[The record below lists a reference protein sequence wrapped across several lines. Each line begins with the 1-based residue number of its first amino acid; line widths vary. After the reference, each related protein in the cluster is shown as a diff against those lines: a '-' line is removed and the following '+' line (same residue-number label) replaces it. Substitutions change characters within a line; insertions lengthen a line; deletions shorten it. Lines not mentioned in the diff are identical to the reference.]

1 MNEFVHRRV
10 SRLVT
15 RLAGVL
21 ALLLLAGPLSFYSWY
36 VYSESA
42 RQIDAEL
49 RDRARLIEQFIQTQ
63 PDFWEDNSTRINVQ
77 LEPMILSN
85 EYFRLTGTGG
95 QTLFEGGPAPGW
107 HVQVHSMPV
116 HAFGQPVGEITI
128 GIDHRQDLTP
138 GLLILLTSGAVAWA
152 IWGPGRRIPLDALRN
167 AEARLREHQRHLE
180 ETVRTR
186 TAELRAAKEQAEAA
200 NQAKSE
206 FLATMSHEIRTP
218 MNGVLGMTELLLA
231 TRLDPAQERYAS
243 AVQQSGR
250 QLLGIINDIL
260 DFSKIESGHMGLEA
274 IDLDLVELV
283 EDSVAMF
290 AEPAA
295 RKGLEL
301 ASQLSPLDQPLHAH
315 GDPFRLRQVLANL
328 LSNAIKFTR
337 QGEVV
342 VRAEVGT
349 DGTLELSVEDTGVGI
364 PPEAQQK
371 IFEHFSQ
378 ADGSTTREFGG
389 TGLGLAISKRL
400 VELMGGRL
408 SVDSEVGRGSCF
420 RITLPLARPHRAD
433 PPPAA
438 PVRLTG
444 RQVLVVDD
452 NPSARGILR
461 AQLVAWGAHVHCAA
475 SAAEA
480 LDTLRTAAAGGSPF
494 ALALVDRHMPGV
506 DGLQLAAAIHADPA
520 LTQTRSVLL
529 SSTLD
534 TDAADQHARA
544 GILQRVSKPLR
555 RAELQAAVGR
565 ALGGAAPAGPTAPRS
580 IGTPPQPQLQGRVL
594 LAEDNP
600 VNQELAAAMLKNLG
614 LQVTMACNGAEALA
628 LLDAQAF
635 DLVLMD
641 CQMPVMNGY
650 EATAA
655 LRAREPAGG
664 PRLPVI
670 ALTAN
675 ALEGDRDQCLAAGMD
690 DYLAK
695 PYTKARL
702 AEALGRWLPAHANAA
717 AAALPEAIDPQVLA
731 AYRELDPTGE
741 RGFVQR
747 LLRTYLQASDPLIDT
762 LGQAVAAG
770 DAYSLAATAH
780 TLGLSSANIGA
791 SRLAEQVETL
801 ASLGKAGRHEA
812 AHRLLGEARGEHQR
826 VLAEIETLLA
836 DCA

>member
-21 ALLLLAGPLSFYSWY
+21 ALLLLAGPLSFYGWY
-36 VYSESA
+36 VHSESA
-42 RQIDAEL
+42 RQIDADL
-49 RDRARLIEQFIQTQ
+49 RDRARLIEQFIQIQ
-63 PDFWEDNSTRINVQ
+63 PDFWEDNSSRLNVQ

-95 QTLFEGGPAPGW
+95 QPLLEGGPPPAW
-107 HVQVHSMPV
+107 YVQLHSTPV

-128 GIDHRQDLTP
+128 GIDHRQELAP
-138 GLLILLTSGAVAWA
+138 GLLILLTSSAIAWA

-186 TAELRAAKEQAEAA
+186 TAELHAAKDQAEAA

-231 TRLDPAQERYAS
+231 TRLDPTQERYARV
-243 AVQQSGR
+243 VQQSGHH
-250 QLLGIINDIL
+250 LLGIINDIL
-260 DFSKIESGHMGLEA
+260 DFSKIESGHMHLEA
-274 IDLDLVELV
+274 IDFDLGELV

-301 ASQLSPLDQPLHAH
+301 ASQLSPPDQALQAH

-328 LSNAIKFTR
+328 LSNAIKFTH

-342 VRAEVGT
+342 VHAEVGA
-349 DGTLELSVEDTGVGI
+349 DGTLELSVKDTGVGI
-364 PPEAQQK
+364 SPEAQHK

-400 VELMGGRL
+400 VELMSGHL
-408 SVDSEVGRGSCF
+408 SVDSEAGQGACF
-420 RITLPLARPHRAD
+420 RITLPLARPQVAT

-438 PVRLTG
+438 PAQLVG
-444 RQVLVVDD
+444 RWVLVVDD
-452 NPSARGILR
+452 NPSTRGILH
-461 AQLVAWGAHVHCAA
+461 AQLAAWGAQVHCAA

-480 LDTLRTAAAGGSPF
+480 LATLRTAAAGGSPV
-494 ALALVDRHMPGV
+494 ALALIDRHLPGM
-506 DGLQLAAAIHADPA
+506 DGMQLAAAIHADPA
-520 LTQTRSVLL
+520 LAQTRSVLL

-534 TDAADQHARA
+534 TDDTDQHARA
-544 GILQRVSKPLR
+544 GIVQRVNKPVR

-565 ALGGAAPAGPTAPRS
+565 ALGGAAPASAPAPGGT
-580 IGTPPQPQLQGRVL
+580 GTPPRPRLQGHVL
-594 LAEDNP
+594 LAEDNL
-600 VNQELAAAMLKNLG
+600 VNQELAAAMLKKLG
-614 LQVTMACNGAEALA
+614 LQVTIACNGVEALA
-628 LLDAQAF
+628 RLDARAF

-702 AEALGRWLPAHANAA
+702 AEALRRWLPANA

-747 LLRTYLQASDPLIDT
+747 LLRSYLQASGPLIDS
-762 LGQAVAAG
+762 LGQAVATG
-770 DAYSLAATAH
+770 DADSLAAAAH
-780 TLGLSSANIGA
+780 TLGSSSANIGA
-791 SRLAEQVETL
+791 NRLAEQVETL

-812 AHRLLGEARGEHQR
+812 AHRLFGEAQGEHQR

-836 DCA
+836 DFA

>member
-21 ALLLLAGPLSFYSWY
+21 ALLLLAGPLSFYGWY

-42 RQIDAEL
+42 RQIDADL

-63 PDFWEDNSTRINVQ
+63 PDFWEDNSSRLNVQ

-107 HVQVHSMPV
+107 HVQLHSTPV

-186 TAELRAAKEQAEAA
+186 TAELRAAKDQAEAA

-231 TRLDPAQERYAS
+231 TRLDPAQERYARL
-243 AVQQSGR
+243 VQQSG
-250 QLLGIINDIL
+250 QHLLGIINDIL
-260 DFSKIESGHMGLEA
+260 DFSKIESGHMDLEA

-461 AQLVAWGAHVHCAA
+461 AQLAAWGAQVHCAA

-555 RAELQAAVGR
+555 RAELQAAVSR
-565 ALGGAAPAGPTAPRS
+565 ALGGAAPASPPAPDSIGAPPRS
-580 IGTPPQPQLQGRVL
+580 RLQGRVL

-614 LQVTMACNGAEALA
+614 LQVTLACNGAEALA

-695 PYTKARL
+695 PYTRVQL
-702 AEALGRWLPAHANAA
+702 TTLLQRWLPGSAA
-717 AAALPEAIDPQVLA
+717 ASTALPK
-731 AYRELDPTGE
+731 
-741 RGFVQR
+741 
-747 LLRTYLQASDPLIDT
+747 
-762 LGQAVAAG
+762 AVAPQAP
-770 DAYSLAATAH
+770 
-780 TLGLSSANIGA
+780 
-791 SRLAEQVETL
+791 
-801 ASLGKAGRHEA
+801 
-812 AHRLLGEARGEHQR
+812 
-826 VLAEIETLLA
+826 
-836 DCA
+836 